1 MSSVFYP
8 AIVFDP
14 KEDDW
19 FAVVVPG
26 INVNGQGKTREEALL
41 NAAEILQEVVDDL
54 LRDGHP
60 LPGPGSLADHDEFAD
75 GTAAVIQAMLPARAA

>member
-1 MSSVFYP
+1 MTSVFYP
-8 AIVFDP
+8 ALVFDP
-14 KEDDW
+14 KDDDW

-54 LRDGHP
+54 TRDGHP
-60 LPGPGSLADHDEFAD
+60 LPGPGSLDEYEDIGD
-75 GTAAVIQAMLPARAA
+75 GTAAVIQAMLPAHAA